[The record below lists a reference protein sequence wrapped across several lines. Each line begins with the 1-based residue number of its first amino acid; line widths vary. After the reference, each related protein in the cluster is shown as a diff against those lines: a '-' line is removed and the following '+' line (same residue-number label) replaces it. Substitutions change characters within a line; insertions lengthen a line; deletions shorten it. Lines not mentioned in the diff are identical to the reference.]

1 MPRPLTHSGS
11 ESVLPSGHC
20 PSRPGVFCP
29 GPLSPSKVPGE
40 PGVPARL
47 VPRKGTPWRE
57 PADRAA
63 AAPAEGVAAVTT
75 AARSPEL
82 GPELG
87 PGRRPSPTH
96 TSSVPP
102 QAPEASPAQ
111 GQTQR
116 SPETQSLGCRGRA
129 GGFPS
134 GRRSG
139 RANPAGLRRDRT
151 ADRTGA
157 GLPPALRSPLCLPQ
171 RRHLEPWLGPFGSGL
186 RGCTVRT
193 EARHRLWPS
202 PARPLSPLRPRRP
215 TKPWAPGAAGGSAGS
230 PCSGQLGSRCQFRSA
245 ALPRAGEPRRLITV
259 PAARETGGRRAPGCR
274 TPGAALPPSR
284 LRFHSASKP
293 FASLPPRGVRP
304 RPPRDAG
311 SVSSSVR
318 RHLISCPFP

>member
-1 MPRPLTHSGS
+1 MSPRT
-11 ESVLPSGHC
+11 
-20 PSRPGVFCP
+20 
-29 GPLSPSKVPGE
+29 GPLPHRPRASQRSQPQRGALSWALSWAPGAG
-40 PGVPARL
+40 PP
-47 VPRKGTPWRE
+47 PRTP
-57 PADRAA
+57 P
-63 AAPAEGVAAVTT
+63 
-75 AARSPEL
+75 
-82 GPELG
+82 
-87 PGRRPSPTH
+87 PSPTH
-96 TSSVPP
+96 ASSVPP

-151 ADRTGA
+151 VDRTGA
-157 GLPPALRSPLCLPQ
+157 GLPPALRSQLCLPQ

-193 EARHRLWPS
+193 EARHRPRPS

-230 PCSGQLGSRCQFRSA
+230 ACSGQLGSRCQFRSA

-259 PAARETGGRRAPGCR
+259 PATRETGGAQSPGVQN
-274 TPGAALPPSR
+274 PGSRPASVSPSFPFCLQALCLPPATRSP
-284 LRFHSASKP
+284 AST
-293 FASLPPRGVRP
+293 PRAMLAR
-304 RPPRDAG
+304 
-311 SVSSSVR
+311 S
-318 RHLISCPFP
+318 RHLSGGI